1 MGVHKEW
8 QWVSRVLSLLMERF
22 LVLLGNHIRL
32 SVRSPTW
39 HHTAACDEHD
49 SLTIESKEVRC
60 LMLLIIDPE
69 FRRDLEFL
77 GSDKLA
83 QLVEERFRELVGE
96 RERTRIFKELEVTSM
111 KEVALVCMFP
121 SLRDT

>member
-8 QWVSRVLSLLMERF
+8 QWVSQVLSLLMERF
-22 LVLLGNHIRL
+22 LVLLANHIRL
-32 SVRSPTW
+32 SVRSQTW

-83 QLVEERFRELVGE
+83 QLVEERFRELVDKGN
-96 RERTRIFKELEVTSM
+96 ELGSS
-111 KEVALVCMFP
+111 K
-121 SLRDT
+121 SLKLQA